1 MYMYSQERNYK
12 TVKNWCTIYHDNLSI
27 LYITHLDNSVL
38 LFFATRERLN
48 FQWFTMAVLRNHKQ
62 AKTLTNE
69 VSSLISLLI
78 YAACF
83 N

>member
-1 MYMYSQERNYK
+1 
-12 TVKNWCTIYHDNLSI
+12 
-27 LYITHLDNSVL
+27 
-38 LFFATRERLN
+38 
-48 FQWFTMAVLRNHKQ
+48 MAVLRNHKQ